1 MKIIS
6 IDPGYERIGIAIL
19 EKEDSSSREIL
30 IYSECFQTCAKDCFE
45 DRLKEI
51 GDKIKKIIEK
61 YKPKALAIES
71 LFFNSN
77 QKTAL
82 KVSEAKGVIK
92 YVALSKGL
100 NIVEFTPL
108 QIKIAI
114 TGYGRSTKDQ
124 ILSMLPHLI
133 NIEKEVKYDD
143 EYDAIAIGLTYF
155 ACHPKNNFI

>member
-6 IDPGYERIGIAIL
+6 IDPGYERVGIAVL
-19 EKEDSSSREIL
+19 EKETSSSKEVL
-30 IYSECFQTCAKDCFE
+30 LYSDCFQTCSKDCFE

-51 GDKIKKIIEK
+51 GTEIEK
-61 YKPKALAIES
+61 LIKEYKPEALAIES

-82 KVSEAKGVIK
+82 KVSEAKGAIK
-92 YVALSKGL
+92 YISLANGL
-100 NIVEFTPL
+100 EVFEFTPL

-114 TGYGRSTKDQ
+114 TGYGRSTKNQ
-124 ILSMLPHLI
+124 ILSILPHLI
-133 NIEKEVKYDD
+133 NIEKKVKYDD

-155 ACHPKNNFI
+155 ACNPN